1 MARLFHLPVIC
12 LSVAAC
18 ARGLAPG
25 EADFAR
31 VLFGDSLDQGRVVIQ
46 AGLGLTPPPGDPEPE
61 ASGEDPAPPPNRP
74 PEGICTREPSPRE
87 GLQWPAGMVLWNQ
100 IFLKRDVYRSDMM
113 AGWPRVV
120 PLPQAL
126 LMAHELVH
134 VWQWQN
140 RARTDYDPAT
150 SGAETVRSRDPYWY
164 APEADRAFLTYGFE
178 QQAAMIEDYVCYTM
192 FDPRA
197 PRRAALRTL
206 IDPVLPLDGFD
217 ARLGR

>member
-1 MARLFHLPVIC
+1 MLRLVLLPVV
-12 LSVAAC
+12 LFSVSAC

-31 VLFGDSLDQGRVVIQ
+31 VLFGDTLDQGKIVVQ
-46 AGLGLTPPPGDPEPE
+46 SGVGLTPLPKDPKAETT
-61 ASGEDPAPPPNRP
+61 GEAPPPSTRP
-74 PEGICTREPSPRE
+74 PEGICTRVPSPRD
-87 GLQWPAGMVLWNQ
+87 GFQWPAGMVLWNQ
-100 IFLKRDVYRSDMM
+100 VLLKRDFYREDMM
-113 AGWPRVV
+113 EGWPHAV

-140 RARTDYDPAT
+140 RDRTHYDPAT
-150 SGAETVRSRDPYWY
+150 SGSESVRSRDPYWY
-164 APEADRAFLTYGFE
+164 VPEADRAFLTYGFE

-192 FDPRA
+192 FEPNA
-197 PRRAALRTL
+197 PRRAELRAL
-206 IDPVLPLDGFD
+206 IHPVLPLDDFD